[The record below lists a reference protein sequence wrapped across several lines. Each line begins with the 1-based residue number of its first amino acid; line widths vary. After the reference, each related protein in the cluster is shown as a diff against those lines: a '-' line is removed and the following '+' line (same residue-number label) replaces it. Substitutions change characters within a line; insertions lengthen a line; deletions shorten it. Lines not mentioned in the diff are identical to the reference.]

1 MVPSVKAFRVVAIVE
16 AVSFLLL
23 LVATA
28 IKYTGGTEAGVKVLG
43 PLHGFLFLAFVF
55 MAWLLREPLAW
66 DARTTLLV
74 MVGAVVPFGGFV
86 VDRWLVRTYPD
97 GVPAG

>member
-1 MVPSVKAFRVVAIVE
+1 MVPSVKAFRVVAFVE
-16 AVSFLLL
+16 AVSFLML

-28 IKYTGGTEAGVKVLG
+28 IKYSGGSEVGVKILG
-43 PLHGFLFLAFVF
+43 PVHGFLFLAFVF

-74 MVGAVVPFGGFV
+74 MLGAVLPFGGFV
-86 VDRWLVRTYPD
+86 VDRWLARTYSD
-97 GVPAG
+97 GVPAA